1 MGIWGPDS
9 PVDDLFDYD
18 NDGEL
23 DIFETSI
30 RDNYLSESDDTF
42 DSDSDD
48 DDDDY

>member
-23 DIFETSI
+23 DIFETSL
-30 RDNYLSESDDTF
+30 RDDYLSESDD
-42 DSDSDD
+42 DNYDDD
-48 DDDDY
+48 DDDDYD

>member
-23 DIFETSI
+23 DFFETSL
-30 RDNYLSESDDTF
+30 RDSYLSESDDT
-42 DSDSDD
+42 DDYDD
-48 DDDDY
+48 DDDDYD